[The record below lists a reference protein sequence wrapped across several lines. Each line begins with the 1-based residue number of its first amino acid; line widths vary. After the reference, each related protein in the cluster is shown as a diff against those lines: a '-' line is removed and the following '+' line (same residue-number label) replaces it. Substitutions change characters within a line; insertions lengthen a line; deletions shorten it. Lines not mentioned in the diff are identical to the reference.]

1 MSIQYKKLLYLCK
14 KMTYNRCAACKQL
27 RRKCSSDC
35 IFLPYFPPNNPQRF
49 SYVNRI
55 YGASNVGKM
64 LQIHILSTILYY
76 SNKNL
81 TYVLLQIFLTKFI
94 HQKKQVEEHQRR
106 DVANSLYY
114 EAYWRIKDPVYGCVG
129 IITALHEEIYHVQSQ
144 LAILQAQIDLLYQN
158 GVYTFDP

>member
-1 MSIQYKKLLYLCK
+1 
-14 KMTYNRCAACKQL
+14 MTSKRCAACKQL
-27 RRKCSSDC
+27 RRKCTSDC

-49 SYVNRI
+49 SYVHRI

-64 LQIHILSTILYY
+64 LQ
-76 SNKNL
+76 
-81 TYVLLQIFLTKFI
+81 
-94 HQKKQVEEHQRR
+94 QVEEHQRG
-106 DVANSLYY
+106 DVADSLYH

-144 LAILQAQIDLLYQN
+144 LAKVQAQIDLLYQN